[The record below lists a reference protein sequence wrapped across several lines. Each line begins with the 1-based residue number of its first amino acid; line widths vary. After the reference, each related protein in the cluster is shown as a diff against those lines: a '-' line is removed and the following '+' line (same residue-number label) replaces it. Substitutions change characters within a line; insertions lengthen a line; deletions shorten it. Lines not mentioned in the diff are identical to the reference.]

1 MPKFRTL
8 DDLSVAG
15 RRVLV
20 RCDLNVPMK
29 DGKVTDATRIERSA
43 ETLKE
48 LSGKGARVIVLSHF
62 GRPKGKCAP
71 EFSQKPLVEP
81 LAKALGRKVAF
92 AEDCIGPAAEHAA
105 KALKDGDVLLLE
117 NLRFHAEEESN
128 DAAFAARLAALGDL
142 YVNDA
147 FSAAHR

>member
-8 DDLSVAG
+8 DDLAVTG
-15 RRVLV
+15 KRVLV

-48 LSGKGARVIVLSHF
+48 LSGKGAKVIVLSHF
-62 GRPKGKCAP
+62 GRPKGKRAP

-92 AEDCIGPAAEHAA
+92 ADDCIGPAADQAV

-117 NLRFHAEEESN
+117 NLRFHDQEEAN
-128 DAAFAARLAALGDL
+128 DRAFAKQLASL
-142 YVNDA
+142 
-147 FSAAHR
+147 

>member
-8 DDLSVAG
+8 DNISVAG
-15 RRVLV
+15 KRVLV

-48 LSGKGARVIVLSHF
+48 LSGKGAKVDHPVAFRPAEGQARARVF
-62 GRPKGKCAP
+62 AETAGRAAG
-71 EFSQKPLVEP
+71 
-81 LAKALGRKVAF
+81 KALGRNVAF
-92 AEDCIGPAAEHAA
+92 VEDCIGPVAEQAV

-117 NLRFHAEEESN
+117 NLRFHAGEEKPTTRASPSSSP
-128 DAAFAARLAALGDL
+128 D
-142 YVNDA
+142 
-147 FSAAHR
+147 SAIST